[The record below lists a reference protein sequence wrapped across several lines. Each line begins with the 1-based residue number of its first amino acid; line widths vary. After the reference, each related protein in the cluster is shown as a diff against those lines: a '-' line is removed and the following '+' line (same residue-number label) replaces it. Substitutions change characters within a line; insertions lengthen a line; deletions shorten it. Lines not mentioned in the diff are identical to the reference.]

1 MSSSTSF
8 LDTLVSLTS
17 LADLDQLLSSHES
30 TLRERIARPFPT
42 KKIKLLEAK
51 SLEKLVEESKHNPEV
66 EYKERIKKAAKLE
79 LSYLN
84 IQYESINSILKTLA
98 RAVETHEVIDVYCK
112 FRRNKVKSEVYAKYG
127 RHLANEMQDSDVSS
141 MVYSLSDDEE
151 IKGVR

>member
-8 LDTLVSLTS
+8 LDTLVSLNS
-17 LADLDQLLSSHES
+17 LPDLDQLLSSHES
-30 TLRERIARPFPT
+30 TLRERIERPFPT

-84 IQYESINSILKTLA
+84 T
-98 RAVETHEVIDVYCK
+98 
-112 FRRNKVKSEVYAKYG
+112 
-127 RHLANEMQDSDVSS
+127 
-141 MVYSLSDDEE
+141 
-151 IKGVR
+151 